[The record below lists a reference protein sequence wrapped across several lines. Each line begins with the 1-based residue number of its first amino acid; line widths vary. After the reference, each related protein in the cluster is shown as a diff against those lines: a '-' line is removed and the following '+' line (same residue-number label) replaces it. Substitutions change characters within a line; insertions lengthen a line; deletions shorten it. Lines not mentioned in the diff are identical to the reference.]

1 MTEKRVDE
9 WKRQIA
15 AALIETSEKVID
27 YLNKHPEDKFDPI
40 ADRMLELWAIELETH
55 NRKASQHITN
65 NRPRLES

>member
-9 WKRQIA
+9 WKTQIA

-27 YLNKHPEDKFDPI
+27 YLHKHPEDKFDPI
-40 ADRMLELWAIELETH
+40 ADRMLELWAIGLETFD
-55 NRKASQHITN
+55 RKASQHITN